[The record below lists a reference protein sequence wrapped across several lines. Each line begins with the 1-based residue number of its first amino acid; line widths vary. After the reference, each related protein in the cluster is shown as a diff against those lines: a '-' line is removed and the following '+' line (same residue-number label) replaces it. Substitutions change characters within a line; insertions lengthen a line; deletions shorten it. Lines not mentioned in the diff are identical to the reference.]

1 MHAARQSA
9 MQCTVDKHSTL
20 CRAAEEE
27 LCSVAEERD
36 RLLPQLEEL
45 RWRNRQADRE
55 LAQLQEAAEAT
66 QQVCPSTAH
75 FNA

>member
-1 MHAARQSA
+1 M
-9 MQCTVDKHSTL
+9 
-20 CRAAEEE
+20 
-27 LCSVAEERD
+27 AEERD

-66 QQVCPSTAH
+66 QQVCPFTTH

>member
-1 MHAARQSA
+1 M
-9 MQCTVDKHSTL
+9 L

-55 LAQLQEAAEAT
+55 LAQLREAAQAT
-66 QQVCPSTAH
+66 QQVCPPTAH

>member
-1 MHAARQSA
+1 M
-9 MQCTVDKHSTL
+9 
-20 CRAAEEE
+20 
-27 LCSVAEERD
+27 AEERD

-55 LAQLQEAAEAT
+55 LEQLQETAEAT

-75 FNA
+75 FNT